1 MVSDL
6 DIWRAANLLIGRHGD
21 DAEITAASRADDL
34 LDRGDIDGQR
44 VWLRIRAAI
53 AELRAPPSG
62 LPH

>member
-1 MVSDL
+1 MVPDL
-6 DIWRAANLLIGRHGD
+6 DIWRAANLLIGQHGD

-53 AELRAPPSG
+53 AELRAPSG